1 MSAKALMV
9 WGCTS
14 DAGKSFLTAA
24 LCRWFSDQGLRV
36 APFKA
41 QNMSNNARVAHG
53 GEMGCAQWFQAKA
66 ARCIP
71 EVRHN
76 PILLKPERDTKSQ
89 VVVMGEVDRKLSD
102 MDWRGRS
109 LLLWERAK
117 PALRE
122 LMSENDIVIIEGAGS
137 PAEINLSD
145 VDYVNLMT
153 AREANADCLLVSDI
167 DRGGS
172 FAHLY
177 GTWAMLPDDL
187 KPKLRGFVLNKFRG
201 DASLLEPGPTELFQR
216 TGVPLVGVIP
226 RVHHDLPDEDAV
238 ALDHFSTTG
247 WEAAKHRIALVAWPR
262 ISNFDEFRR
271 LAAWPGVALRVARS
285 ASDLEDATILLLPGS
300 KNVPSDLKWLRE
312 RGLDKVV
319 TEFVQSGKP
328 VLGIC
333 GGLQALG
340 LRIEDEVGVE
350 GAAQGLGLLPLVTV
364 HGANKIVR
372 DGSVQAP
379 QLDGF
384 WSGLSGR
391 MLSGYEIRTGI
402 TQGQESSSQSGL
414 IAHSGN
420 IFGTYLHGAFEDP
433 SILEAI
439 FGPGDG
445 ESDPLERTFQSM
457 AKLVEEH
464 LDTKAIQ
471 SWLAESSD
479 ALRATKKTTV
489 RPEEPMEWASRRASG
504 VNEAQKAGIGS
515 ESAALRDGAFSA
527 SSGRA
532 DLRARLCILTGGV
545 RAGKSTAA
553 QDKALQWG
561 GQNVSVLATAQAL
574 DDEMRLRITNHQN
587 ERPAG
592 WETIEEPLNLAA
604 ALQGAKHRTVVL
616 DCANLWV
623 TNLLLSPESVDFR
636 QATHD
641 LVQAWCESGKDLIV
655 VTNEVGWGIVPDNA
669 LSREFRDQL
678 GWVNQQ
684 LVAASTEAWLYVS
697 GVALPLKAPTP

>member
-1 MSAKALMV
+1 MTAKALMV

-41 QNMSNNARVAHG
+41 QNMSNNARVARG

-66 ARCIP
+66 ARCEP

-76 PILLKPERDTKSQ
+76 PILLKPECDTKSQ
-89 VVVMGEVDRKLSD
+89 VVVMGEVDRELSG

-109 LLLWERAK
+109 LLLWDRAK

-122 LMSENDIVIIEGAGS
+122 LMSENDIVVIEGAGS
-137 PAEINLSD
+137 PAEINLAD

-153 AREANADCLLVSDI
+153 AREANAECLLVSDI

-187 KPKLRGFVLNKFRG
+187 KPRLRGFVLNKFRG
-201 DASLLEPGPTELFQR
+201 DASLLEPGPTELFRR
-216 TGVPLVGVIP
+216 TGVPLLGVIP

-238 ALDHFSTTG
+238 ALDHFSTSG
-247 WEAAKHRIALVAWPR
+247 WDAATHRIALVAWPR

-285 ASDLEDATILLLPGS
+285 SSDLEGATLVLLPGS
-300 KNVPSDLKWLRE
+300 KNVPSDLQWLRD
-312 RGLDKVV
+312 RGLDRSV
-319 TEFVQSGKP
+319 TDFARADKP
-328 VLGIC
+328 ILGIC

-340 LRIEDEVGVE
+340 KRIEDEEGVE
-350 GAAQGLGLLPLVTV
+350 GAAIGLGLLPLVTV

-372 DGSVQAP
+372 NGSIQAP
-379 QLDGF
+379 RLGGF
-384 WSGLSGR
+384 WEGLSGR
-391 MLSGYEIRTGI
+391 ILSGYEIRTG
-402 TQGQESSSQSGL
+402 TTRGTESSSQGGL
-414 IAHSGN
+414 VATSGN

-433 SILEAI
+433 TVLEAV
-439 FGPGDG
+439 FGPGEGAD
-445 ESDPLERTFQSM
+445 DPLERTFKNM
-457 AKLVEEH
+457 ADLVEKY
-464 LDTKAIQ
+464 LDTKAIR
-471 SWLAESSD
+471 SWLAEPATIPVPL
-479 ALRATKKTTV
+479 ALAN
-489 RPEEPMEWASRRASG
+489 G
-504 VNEAQKAGIGS
+504 
-515 ESAALRDGAFSA
+515 
-527 SSGRA
+527 
-532 DLRARLCILTGGV
+532 RLCVLTGGV
-545 RAGKSTAA
+545 RAGKSSAA
-553 QDKALQWG
+553 QNLALEWG
-561 GQNVSVLATAQAL
+561 RQNVSVIATAQGL
-574 DDEMRLRITNHQN
+574 DDEMRLRIANHQN
-587 ERPAG
+587 DRPPG
-592 WETIEEPLNLAA
+592 WETIEETTDIAGALRNAA
-604 ALQGAKHRTVVL
+604 HRTVVL

-623 TNLLLSPESVDFR
+623 TNLLLSPDPVDFR
-636 QATHD
+636 QSTRD
-641 LVQAWCESGKDLIV
+641 LILAWRETGKDLIV

-684 LVAASTEAWLYVS
+684 LVAASTEAWLCVS
-697 GVALPLKAPTP
+697 GAALSLKKAT